1 MGWDIRKADLAVG
14 GCRRAVKTAG
24 VYTLSSHEREG
35 ENSAPLT
42 LGHLL
47 WGSLPGRAEPLKGWA
62 AWRARP
68 PISPR
73 WMASHERRPIAPA
86 LVEIVDDEVVGLHE
100 SHGRVSRADRG
111 ERRERRSTNTR

>member
-47 WGSLPGRAEPLKGWA
+47 WGSLPGRAGPLKGL
-62 AWRARP
+62 ARLAC
-68 PISPR
+68 SATNLAT
-73 WMASHERRPIAPA
+73 M
-86 LVEIVDDEVVGLHE
+86 DGF
-100 SHGRVSRADRG
+100 
-111 ERRERRSTNTR
+111 STFGK